1 MFPKHLLLVS
11 SFLSDGE
18 TSVNETP
25 KTSCPHGASTAAEG
39 VRQISNTEA
48 KHLDYQVVI
57 KVVKKNQT
65 GRGSAGGCGEMSTI
79 TWWGGVR

>member
-25 KTSCPHGASTAAEG
+25 KTSCPHGASIAAEG
-39 VRQISNTEA
+39 DRQISNTEA